1 MSSFNKREFS
11 QWIARR
17 LNVPKEE
24 GALLFDAIG
33 QRIGE
38 SVLAGDT
45 VFLFGQGT
53 LKMVRSRGTSQ
64 DKRVRYRASTRE
76 ASGAATVTLDG
87 MAGIANGT
95 LDDVVVVKS
104 TSAAERAVLVGRPC
118 FASGPAGQI
127 TLYTDDSGLLRCVL
141 RYSHAAVEETIVE
154 TKSAARIWIRT
165 AFDLIQ
171 IVPARSNSR
180 D

>member
-17 LNVPKEE
+17 LNVPMEE

-38 SVLAGDT
+38 SVVAGDT

-53 LKMVRSRGTSQ
+53 LKMVRSRGINQ
-64 DKRVRYRASTRE
+64 DKRIRYRASTRE
-76 ASGAATVTLDG
+76 ASGAATVTLNG
-87 MAGIANGT
+87 IAGIATGT

-104 TSAAERAVLVGRPC
+104 ASAAERAMLVGRPC
-118 FASGPAGQI
+118 FANGPAGQL
-127 TLYTDDSGLLRCVL
+127 TLYTDDAGLLRCVM
-141 RYSHAAVEETIVE
+141 RHSHAAVEETIVE

-165 AFDLIQ
+165 AFNLIQ
-171 IVPARSNSR
+171 VTPARSKSK